1 MSLLQAEG
9 LRFERGGR
17 VIFEGV
23 SLCVRPGDRVAVTG
37 PSGSGKTSLALGTR
51 PVSPLPRRERCGVAE
66 NW

>member
-17 VIFEGV
+17 VILEGV
-23 SLCVRPGDRVAVTG
+23 SLSVQPGDRVAVTACS
-37 PSGSGKTSLALGTR
+37 PCS
-51 PVSPLPRRERCGVAE
+51 PDSPLPRRERYGATE

>member
-23 SLCVRPGDRVAVTG
+23 SLSVRPG
-37 PSGSGKTSLALGTR
+37 
-51 PVSPLPRRERCGVAE
+51 
-66 NW
+66 